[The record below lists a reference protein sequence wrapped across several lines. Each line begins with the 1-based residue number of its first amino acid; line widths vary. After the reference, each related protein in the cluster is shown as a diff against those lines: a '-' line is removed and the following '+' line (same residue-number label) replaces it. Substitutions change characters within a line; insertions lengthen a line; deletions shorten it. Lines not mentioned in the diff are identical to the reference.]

1 MQILGKG
8 GGTVLRGV
16 VAGGLWILFLCV
28 LSRSTMY
35 QPSDD
40 LAILTLAIVV
50 AGGLAGGDK

>member
-1 MQILGKG
+1 M
-8 GGTVLRGV
+8 LRGV
-16 VAGGLWILFLCV
+16 VAGILWILFLCV

-40 LAILTLAIVV
+40 LVILTLAIVV